1 MELSREDVS
10 SATASSLGA
19 CLLATSVDCVKLID
33 IDGRVRFVNDA
44 GLALLEADSFA
55 ALLGKP
61 WVEFWPEEAR
71 PLVREALDEARRGGI
86 ARFTAACPTMK
97 GVLRWWEVVVAPLSD
112 QTGRSG
118 LLMAA
123 SRDVSKQ
130 KARAEA
136 NDGAAIKFRA
146 LANSIAQLAWMAD
159 ASGYIFWYNKRWFD
173 YTGATLEEA
182 EGWGW
187 RAAHHPEYVERVVKK
202 ISECFRTGEEW
213 EDTIPLRGVD
223 GAYRWFL
230 SRAHPVRDDQGR
242 IAFWC
247 GTNTDITDELDYR
260 RRLEKKARL
269 IDLSHEAI
277 LVRDMDDKIERWN
290 TGCVELFGY
299 AREEA
304 IGAKCG
310 ELLRSEF
317 PTGKSEVE
325 ASLRETGF
333 WSGELRHLAKDGSP
347 VWVDSRQQLLRFDGQ
362 NVVIECDRDITDRRA
377 DDELRNLLMGEL
389 THRVRNSL
397 AIVQALA
404 RQTGRR
410 ATSVTKFLHDFGGR
424 IEAMSSAH
432 NLVSEAQWHGV
443 DARALVE
450 SQTIA
455 RFGSDRAVS
464 IRGEPVILGA
474 QTAMH
479 LVLILH
485 ELATNAEKFGALSD
499 TCGRLDV
506 SWEDVRDEPGKVEIA
521 WKESGGPRVC
531 APNSKGFGLSLIERS
546 KDLPYLVMNMEFEPT
561 GLICRMKIDAD
572 RDRTRKRAYFSPHK
586 SCRV

>member
-1 MELSREDVS
+1 MELNREDLS
-10 SATASSLGA
+10 SAIASSLGA
-19 CLLATSVDCVKLID
+19 CLLATSVDSVKLID
-33 IDGRVRFVNDA
+33 VDGCVRFVYDA

-55 ALLGKP
+55 ALLGKL

-71 PLVREALDEARRGGI
+71 PLVQEALGKARRGEV
-86 ARFTAACPTMK
+86 ARFTAVRPTMK
-97 GVLRWWEVVVAPLSD
+97 GILRWWEVVVAPMPA
-112 QTGRSG
+112 QAGRSG
-118 LLMAA
+118 LLMAT

-136 NDGAAIKFRA
+136 VDAAAFKFRA

-159 ASGYIFWYNKRWFD
+159 ASGYIFWYNQRWFD
-173 YTGATLEEA
+173 YTGSTLEEA

-187 RAAHHPEYVERVVKK
+187 RAAHHPEHVERVVKK
-202 ISECFRTGEEW
+202 LSECFRTGEEW
-213 EDTIPLRGVD
+213 EDTFPLRGVD

-242 IAFWC
+242 ITVWC

-260 RRLEKKARL
+260 QRLEKKARL

-299 AREEA
+299 TREEA
-304 IGAKCG
+304 LGAKCD
-310 ELLRSEF
+310 ELLKSEF
-317 PTGKSEVE
+317 PTNKSEVE

-362 NVVIECDRDITDRRA
+362 SVVIECDRDITDRRA
-377 DDELRNLLMGEL
+377 DDEVRNLLLGEL

-410 ATSVTKFLHDFGGR
+410 ATSVSKFLHDFGGR

-432 NLVSEAQWHGV
+432 NLLSEAQWHGV
-443 DARALVE
+443 DMRALIE

-455 RFGSDRAVS
+455 PFGADHAVS
-464 IRGEPVILGA
+464 IRGAKVFLSA
-474 QTAMH
+474 QTAMQ

-506 SWEDVRDEPGKVEIA
+506 SWEDARGEPGKVEIE
-521 WKESGGPRVC
+521 WKESGGPKVS
-531 APNSKGFGLSLIERS
+531 APKSKGFGLSLIERS
-546 KDLPYLVMNMEFEPT
+546 KDLPYLVVNMEFEPT
-561 GLICRMKIDAD
+561 GLVCRMKIDAD
-572 RDRTRKRAYFSPHK
+572 RARKPKRAYFSPHK
-586 SCRV
+586 SY